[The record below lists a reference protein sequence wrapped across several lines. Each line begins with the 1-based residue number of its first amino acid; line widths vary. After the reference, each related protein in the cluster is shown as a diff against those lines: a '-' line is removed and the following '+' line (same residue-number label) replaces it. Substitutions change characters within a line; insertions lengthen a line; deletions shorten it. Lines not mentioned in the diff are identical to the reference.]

1 MATFRERRRAD
12 RVLRKTMR
20 GERAQR
26 ERNDDK
32 TGHSRRA
39 PAVGRTSRILKSF
52 NPRGGPRRDVLVRS
66 ALKGKL
72 RHVRIFKNLR
82 ECSLSGVGQHPT
94 WQMERRPGGCT
105 DQQAVTAGGG
115 RRRKS
120 HEAKRQAGC
129 HLLWGQQGSPRRRT
143 FLVLIGWFLTD
154 RFRIAFRG

>member
-52 NPRGGPRRDVLVRS
+52 NPRGGPRRDALVRS

-94 WQMERRPGGCT
+94 WQMEGRSGRLHRP
-105 DQQAVTAGGG
+105 
-115 RRRKS
+115 
-120 HEAKRQAGC
+120 AGC
-129 HLLWGQQGSPRRRT
+129 HSRRGQAQEVARGEKAGWLSPPLGAAGVSQAEDLPHAHW
-143 FLVLIGWFLTD
+143 LVPD
-154 RFRIAFRG
+154 RQV